1 MRFVAHIPVALAI
14 LSPVIPLLAFDHKPA
29 FTGPP
34 HAGFPAILKGG
45 HMKVAEDR
53 PAHSGHSR
61 RKAPRRKVRVPQNA
75 GLVRFLLHP
84 AGKTLMVLIACLV
97 VAGMGVFIH
106 YYNVYSKM
114 IDERLRGGPYSTTA
128 RIFAAPTAI
137 AVEDRSSPSEIAAM
151 LRHSGYNENRTNP
164 VGSYSVTA
172 DSIDI
177 FPGADSYFDQEPAT
191 VKFAGGKIN
200 RIVSLADNT
209 SRPLY
214 ELEPQLI
221 TNLYNSNREKQRVVH
236 YEDIPPVLRNAV
248 LSAEDKRFFQHSG
261 FDPVGI
267 VRSAW
272 VDVKRGK
279 NTQGAST
286 ISMQLARDM
295 FLTPARNWRRKLAEM
310 MITMQ
315 LEQKLTKEQI
325 FEMYCNGVDLGY
337 RGSFTI
343 RGFGEASQAY
353 FGKDIRS
360 LTLPEAATLA
370 SIVRGASFYNPYR
383 HADRVRDRRN
393 AILALMRGN
402 GFVDDRE
409 YAVAIESP
417 LKLVSGPAESSD
429 APYFVDM
436 LNDDL
441 EKRFPGF
448 DFHARSD
455 KIYTTLD
462 LDLQKA
468 ANEAVAIGMKQ
479 VDDLV
484 HKQKRFKNAPFVE
497 PQVAL
502 IALDPHTGEIK
513 ALVGGRNYGASQL
526 NRVLSERPTGSIFK
540 PFVYAAAMNTAVA
553 GGTRT
558 LTPASIVVDE
568 PTTFEFDG
576 QEYTPDNFEHEFYG
590 PVTLRKA
597 LAKSLN
603 VATIKVAEMVGYNT
617 VVNLAHRAG
626 INEDVKA
633 TPAMAIGAYDATPI
647 EMSGAWT
654 IFANH
659 GVHVQPSFVSLVKE
673 ANGKVL
679 LDQKP
684 VTKPVLDPR
693 VDYLV
698 VNMLEEVMR
707 TGTAAGVRARGFT
720 APAAGKT
727 GTDPTNGWFAGFT
740 SDLLCIV
747 WVGFDDNRKLDLEGA
762 HSALPIWTEFMKRAL
777 LLRRYADAKPFEA
790 PNGIVTVTIDP
801 ESGMPAGPQCPMQAP
816 EVFIAGT
823 EPVGTCPLHGGKGD
837 RTTVSGWDTPSSAQP
852 QNPPTPGSS
861 IQAPTPRRDNGNPP
875 AQVTGEQTQPPDKP
889 KKKVFFGK
897 LKDVF
902 R

>member
-1 MRFVAHIPVALAI
+1 
-14 LSPVIPLLAFDHKPA
+14 
-29 FTGPP
+29 
-34 HAGFPAILKGG
+34 
-45 HMKVAEDR
+45 MKVAEDK
-53 PAHSGHSR
+53 PAPSR
-61 RKAPRRKVRVPQNA
+61 QPNRRSAQRRVRVPQNA

-84 AGKTLMVLIACLV
+84 VGKTLLILAVCLV
-97 VAGMGVFIH
+97 VAGVGVFIH

-128 RIFAAPTAI
+128 RIFAAPGAI
-137 AVEDRSSPSEIAAM
+137 AVDDRISPSEIAAL
-151 LRHSGYNENRTNP
+151 LRHAGYNENRNNP
-164 VGSYSVTA
+164 IGSYTARA

-191 VKFAGGKIN
+191 VKFAGGKIT

-261 FDPVGI
+261 FDPIGVM
-267 VRSAW
+267 RSAW

-279 NTQGAST
+279 NAQGAST
-286 ISMQLARDM
+286 LSMQLARDM
-295 FLTPARNWRRKLAEM
+295 FLTPARNWRRKLAEV

-343 RGFGEASQAY
+343 RGFGEASQVY

-360 LTLPEAATLA
+360 LSLPEAASLA
-370 SIVRGASFYNPYR
+370 AIVRGASYYNPYR
-383 HADRVRDRRN
+383 HGDRVRERRN
-393 AILALMRGN
+393 AILALMRSN
-402 GFVDDRE
+402 GFIDDRE
-409 YAVAIESP
+409 YGVAVEAP

-441 EKRFPGF
+441 EKRFPGT

-455 KIYTTLD
+455 KIYTSLD
-462 LDLQKA
+462 LDLQRA

-484 HKQKRFKNAPFVE
+484 RRQKRFKNAPFVE
-497 PQVAL
+497 PQCAL

-526 NRVLSERPTGSIFK
+526 NHMLAERQPASTFK
-540 PFVYAAAMNTAVA
+540 PFVYAAAMNTAVI

-576 QEYTPDNFEHEFYG
+576 QEYTPNNFEHTFYG

-603 VATIKVAEMVGYNT
+603 VATIKVAEMVGYST

-626 INEDVKA
+626 ISEDVKA
-633 TPAMAIGAYDATPI
+633 TPAMAIGSYDATPF
-647 EMSGAWT
+647 EMAGAWT

-659 GVHVQPSFVSLVKE
+659 GVRVQPSFVSLVKE

-707 TGTAAGVRARGFT
+707 TGTAAGVRSRGFT

-727 GTDPTNGWFAGFT
+727 GTEHDGWFAGFT

-747 WVGFDDNRKLDLEGA
+747 WVGFDDNRELDIEGA

-777 LLRRYADAKPFEA
+777 LLRRYADARPFEA
-790 PNGIVTVTIDP
+790 PNGVVTVTIDP
-801 ESGMPAGPQCPMQAP
+801 ESGMSANAQCPMQVP

-823 EPVGTCPLHGGKGD
+823 EPVGTCPLHGSKGD
-837 RTTVSGWDTPSSAQP
+837 RTTVSGWDVPSRDNP
-852 QNPPTPGSS
+852 QNAQQPASLQLPP
-861 IQAPTPRRDNGNPP
+861 PRRDNENQPT
-875 AQVTGEQTQPPDKP
+875 QVTGEKTPPAEKP
-889 KKKVFFGK
+889 KKKSFFGK

>member
-1 MRFVAHIPVALAI
+1 
-14 LSPVIPLLAFDHKPA
+14 
-29 FTGPP
+29 
-34 HAGFPAILKGG
+34 
-45 HMKVAEDR
+45 MKVAEER
-53 PAHSGHSR
+53 PSGNR
-61 RKAPRRKVRVPQNA
+61 RVRSNSAKRKVRVPKNA
-75 GLVRFLLHP
+75 RLVRFLLHP
-84 AGKTLMVLIACLV
+84 AGKTLMIVLACLV
-97 VAGMGVFIH
+97 VVGMGVFIH
-106 YYNVYSKM
+106 FYNVYSKM
-114 IDERLRGGPYSTTA
+114 LDERLRGGPYSTTA
-128 RIFAAPTAI
+128 RIFAAPDSIAI
-137 AVEDRSSPSEIAAM
+137 GDKITPSDIAAM
-151 LRHSGYNENRTNP
+151 LRHAGYNENRNNP
-164 VGSYSVTA
+164 TGSYTVKA
-172 DSIDI
+172 DAIDI

-191 VKFAGGKIN
+191 VKFAGGKIS
-200 RIVSLADNT
+200 RIVSLGDNT
-209 SRPLY
+209 NRPLY

-221 TNLYNSNREKQRVVH
+221 TNLSDRNREKQRVVH

-261 FDPVGI
+261 FDPIGI
-267 VRSAW
+267 IRSAW

-279 NTQGAST
+279 NAQGAST
-286 ISMQLARDM
+286 LSMQLARDM
-295 FLTPARNWRRKLAEM
+295 FLTPARNWRRKLAEI

-325 FEMYCNGVDLGY
+325 FEMYCNQVDLGY
-337 RGSFTI
+337 RGSFTL

-360 LTLPEAATLA
+360 LTLPEAASLA
-370 SIVRGASFYNPYR
+370 AIVRGASYYNPYR
-383 HADRVRDRRN
+383 HADRVRERRN
-393 AILALMRGN
+393 TILSLMRQN
-402 GFVDDRE
+402 GFITDRE
-409 YAVAIESP
+409 YAIAVDTP
-417 LKLVSGPAESSD
+417 LKVVSGPAESSD

-441 EKRFPGF
+441 EKRFPNY
-448 DFHARSD
+448 DFHVRSA
-455 KIYTTLD
+455 KIYTSLD
-462 LDLQKA
+462 LDLQRA
-468 ANEAVAIGMKQ
+468 ANEAVAVGMKQ
-479 VDDLV
+479 VDELV

-526 NRVLSERPTGSIFK
+526 NRVVSERPPGSIFK

-558 LTPASIVVDE
+558 LTPASMVVDE

-576 QEYTPDNFEHEFYG
+576 QEYAPNNFEHQFYG

-603 VATIKVAEMVGYNT
+603 VATIKVAEMVGYST

-626 INEDVKA
+626 ISEDVKA
-633 TPAMAIGAYDATPI
+633 TPAMAIGSYDATPL
-647 EMSGAWT
+647 EMAGAWT

-659 GVHVQPSFVSLVKE
+659 GVRVQPSFVSLVKE
-673 ANGKVL
+673 SNGHTL

-684 VTKPVLDPR
+684 VAKPVLDPR

-707 TGTAAGVRARGFT
+707 TGTAAGVRSRGFT

-727 GTDPTNGWFAGFT
+727 GTSHDGWFAGFT

-747 WVGFDDNRKLDLEGA
+747 WVGFDDNRELDIEGA

-777 LLRRYADAKPFEA
+777 TLRKYADAKPFEA
-790 PNGIVTVTIDP
+790 PNGVVTVTIDP
-801 ESGMPAGPQCPMQAP
+801 ESGMPAGAQCPMQAP

-823 EPVGTCPLHGGKGD
+823 EPVGACPLHGAKGD
-837 RTTVSGWDTPSSAQP
+837 RTTVSGWDIPPAGQPSNPPSPPSSPSFEAL
-852 QNPPTPGSS
+852 PP
-861 IQAPTPRRDNGNPP
+861 PRRDNGSQLPAVTSQVPGDRQPP
-875 AQVTGEQTQPPDKP
+875 AEKE
-889 KKKVFFGK
+889 KKKGFFGK

>member
-1 MRFVAHIPVALAI
+1 
-14 LSPVIPLLAFDHKPA
+14 
-29 FTGPP
+29 
-34 HAGFPAILKGG
+34 
-45 HMKVAEDR
+45 MKVAEER
-53 PAHSGHSR
+53 PSGSR
-61 RKAPRRKVRVPQNA
+61 HAKNKAVGKRKVRVPKNA
-75 GLVRFLLHP
+75 RLVRFLLHP
-84 AGKTLMVLIACLV
+84 AGKILLTVLATLIV
-97 VAGMGVFIH
+97 VGIGVFIH
-106 YYNVYSKM
+106 FYNVYSKM

-128 RIFAAPTAI
+128 RIFAGPESI
-137 AVEDRSSPSEIAAM
+137 AVGDKITPSDIAAM
-151 LRHSGYNENRTNP
+151 LRRAGYNENRNNST
-164 VGSYSVTA
+164 GSYTVKA
-172 DSIDI
+172 DAIDI

-191 VKFAGGKIN
+191 VKFAGGKIS
-200 RIVSLADNT
+200 RIVSLGDNT
-209 SRPLY
+209 NRPLY

-221 TNLYNSNREKQRVVH
+221 TNLSDKNREKQRVVH

-272 VDVKRGK
+272 VDVKRGR
-279 NTQGAST
+279 NAQGAST
-286 ISMQLARDM
+286 LSMQLARDM
-295 FLTPARNWRRKLAEM
+295 FLTPARNWRRKLAEI

-315 LEQKLTKEQI
+315 LEQKLNKQQI
-325 FEMYCNGVDLGY
+325 FEMYCNQVDLGY
-337 RGSFTI
+337 RGSFTL

-360 LTLPEAATLA
+360 LTLPEAASLA
-370 SIVRGASFYNPYR
+370 AMVRGASYYNPYR
-383 HADRVRDRRN
+383 HPDRLRDRRN
-393 AILALMRGN
+393 YILSLMRQN
-402 GFVDDRE
+402 GFIGDRD
-409 YAVAIESP
+409 YALAIETP
-417 LKLVSGPAESSD
+417 LQFISGPAESSD

-436 LNDDL
+436 MNDDL
-441 EKRFPGF
+441 EKRFPNY
-448 DFHARSD
+448 DFHVRSA
-455 KIYTTLD
+455 KIYTSLD
-462 LDLQKA
+462 LNLQRA
-468 ANEAVAIGMKQ
+468 ANEAVATGMKQ

-484 HKQKRFKNAPFVE
+484 RKQKRFKNAPFVE

-526 NRVLSERPTGSIFK
+526 NRAVAERPPGSIFK

-576 QEYTPDNFEHEFYG
+576 QEYSPNNFEHQFYG

-603 VATIKVAEMVGYNT
+603 VATIKVAEMVGYST
-617 VVNLAHRAG
+617 VVNLAHKAG
-626 INEDVKA
+626 ISEDVKA
-633 TPAMAIGAYDATPI
+633 TPAMAIGSYDATPI
-647 EMSGAWT
+647 EMAGAWT

-659 GVHVQPSFVSLVKE
+659 GTRVQPSFVSLIKE
-673 ANGKVL
+673 SNGHVL
-679 LDQKP
+679 LDQQP

-698 VNMLEEVMR
+698 VSMLEEVMR
-707 TGTAAGVRARGFT
+707 TGTAAGVRSRGFT

-727 GTDPTNGWFAGFT
+727 GTSHDGWFAGFT

-747 WVGFDDNRKLDLEGA
+747 WVGFDDNRELDIEGA
-762 HSALPIWTEFMKRAL
+762 HSALPIWTDFMKRAL
-777 LLRRYADAKPFEA
+777 TLRKYADAKEFDA
-790 PNGIVTVTIDP
+790 PSGVVTVTIDP
-801 ESGMPAGPQCPMQAP
+801 ESGMPAGPQCPMQVS

-823 EPVGTCPLHGGKGD
+823 EPVGACPLHGGKGD
-837 RTTVSGWDTPSSAQP
+837 RTTVSGWDIPAAGQSPNP
-852 QNPPTPGSS
+852 QTPGLPPL
-861 IQAPTPRRDNGNPP
+861 QPLPYVAPRRDNGNQQLPAVTSQTTGDQTPPP
-875 AQVTGEQTQPPDKP
+875 AKE
-889 KKKVFFGK
+889 KKKGFFGK

>member
-1 MRFVAHIPVALAI
+1 
-14 LSPVIPLLAFDHKPA
+14 
-29 FTGPP
+29 
-34 HAGFPAILKGG
+34 
-45 HMKVAEDR
+45 MKVAEDK
-53 PAHSGHSR
+53 PAPSRHS
-61 RKAPRRKVRVPQNA
+61 KAKAAKGRGAAGGRKVRVPQNA
-75 GLVRFLLHP
+75 RLVRFLLHP
-84 AGKTLMVLIACLV
+84 AGKTLLVLIACVL

-106 YYNVYSKM
+106 FYNVYSKM

-128 RIFAAPTAI
+128 RIFAAPGAI
-137 AVEDRSSPSEIAAM
+137 AVDDRTSPSEIAAL
-151 LRHSGYNENRTNP
+151 LRHAGYNENRTNP
-164 VGSYSVTA
+164 VGSYTVQA

-191 VKFAGGKIN
+191 VKFAGGKII

-261 FDPVGI
+261 FDPVGVI
-267 VRSAW
+267 RSAW

-295 FLTPARNWRRKLAEM
+295 FLTPARNWRRKLAEI

-315 LEQKLTKEQI
+315 LEQKLTKQQI

-360 LTLPEAATLA
+360 LSLPEAASLA
-370 SIVRGASFYNPYR
+370 AIVRGASYYNPYR
-383 HADRVRDRRN
+383 HGDRVRDRRN
-393 AILALMRGN
+393 VILALMRGN
-402 GFVDDRE
+402 GFIDDRE
-409 YAVAIESP
+409 YAVAVETP

-441 EKRFPGF
+441 EKRFPGT

-455 KIYTTLD
+455 KIYTSLD

-497 PQVAL
+497 PQCAL

-526 NRVLSERPTGSIFK
+526 NHMLAERPPGSIFK

-576 QEYTPDNFEHEFYG
+576 QEYSPNNFEHQFYG

-603 VATIKVAEMVGYNT
+603 VATIKVAEMVGYSS

-626 INEDVKA
+626 ISEDVKA
-633 TPAMAIGAYDATPI
+633 TPAMAIGSYDATPL
-647 EMSGAWT
+647 EMAGAWT
-654 IFANH
+654 IFANR
-659 GVHVQPSFVSLVKE
+659 GVHVQPSFVSLVKQQ
-673 ANGKVL
+673 NGKVL

-684 VTKPVLDPR
+684 QSKPVLDPR
-693 VDYLV
+693 VAYLV

-707 TGTAAGVRARGFT
+707 TGTAAGVRSRGFT

-727 GTDPTNGWFAGFT
+727 GTSHDGWFAGFT

-747 WVGFDDNRKLDLEGA
+747 WVGFDDNRELDLEGA

-790 PNGIVTVTIDP
+790 PNGVVTVTIDP
-801 ESGMPAGPQCPMQAP
+801 ESGMPANAQCPTQAP

-823 EPVGTCPLHGGKGD
+823 EPVGTCPLHGARGD
-837 RTTVSGWDTPSSAQP
+837 RTTVSGWDVPSHDNP
-852 QNPPTPGSS
+852 QNPQPPAS
-861 IQAPTPRRDNGNPP
+861 IEALPPRRDNGDQGT
-875 AQVTGEQTQPPDKP
+875 QVTGEKTPPADKP
-889 KKKVFFGK
+889 KKKSFFGK

>member
-1 MRFVAHIPVALAI
+1 
-14 LSPVIPLLAFDHKPA
+14 
-29 FTGPP
+29 
-34 HAGFPAILKGG
+34 
-45 HMKVAEDR
+45 MKVAEDR
-53 PAHSGHSR
+53 PPSDKQSVARPTTGKHSR
-61 RKAPRRKVRVPQNA
+61 GSRGKRKIRVSKNA
-75 GLVRFLLHP
+75 GLVRFFLHP
-84 AGKTLMVLIACLV
+84 AGKIVLASIVLILI
-97 VAGMGVFIH
+97 AGIGIFAHFYHI
-106 YYNVYSKM
+106 YSKM
-114 IDERLRGGPYSTTA
+114 IDERLLGGPYSTTA
-128 RIFAAPTAI
+128 RIFAAPESISIGDQT
-137 AVEDRSSPSEIAAM
+137 SPSDLAAA
-151 LRHSGYNENRTNP
+151 LRHAGYNENRNNT
-164 VGSYSVTA
+164 VGSYTVTA
-172 DSIDI
+172 ESIDI
-177 FPGADSYFDQEPAT
+177 FPGADAYFDQEPAT
-191 VKFAGGKIN
+191 VKFAHGKIT
-200 RIVSLADNT
+200 RIVSLRDNT
-209 SRPLY
+209 DRPMY

-221 TNLYNSNREKQRVVH
+221 TNLYDRNREKQRVVH

-272 VDVKRGK
+272 VDVKSRK
-279 NTQGAST
+279 NAQGAST
-286 ISMQLARDM
+286 LSMQLARDM
-295 FLTPARNWRRKLAEM
+295 FLTPARNWRRKMAEI

-325 FEMYCNGVDLGY
+325 FEMYSNQVDLGY

-343 RGFGEASQAY
+343 RGFGEAAQAY

-360 LTLPEAATLA
+360 LSLPEAATLA
-370 SIVRGASFYNPYR
+370 AIVRGASYYNPYR
-383 HADRVRDRRN
+383 HGDRVRDRRN
-393 AILALMRGN
+393 AILALMRQN
-402 GFVDDRE
+402 GFINDRE
-409 YAVAIESP
+409 YAVAAETP
-417 LKLVSGPAESSD
+417 LKLVTGPAESSD
-429 APYFVDM
+429 APYFVDL
-436 LNDDL
+436 LNDDI
-441 EKRFPGF
+441 ERRFPGY
-448 DFHARSD
+448 DFQARSD

-462 LDLQKA
+462 LGLQKA

-479 VDDLV
+479 VDDIV
-484 HKQKRFKNAPFVE
+484 RKQKRFKNAPFVE
-497 PQVAL
+497 PQCAL

-513 ALVGGRNYGASQL
+513 ALVGGRNYGASKL
-526 NRVLSERPTGSIFK
+526 NRMLAERQPGSIFK

-576 QEYTPDNFEHEFYG
+576 QEYTPGNFEHEFYG

-626 INEDVKA
+626 ISEDVKA
-633 TPAMAIGAYDATPI
+633 TPAMAIGSYDATPM
-647 EMSGAWT
+647 EMAGAWT

-673 ANGKVL
+673 PNGKVL

-684 VTKPVLDPR
+684 VAKPVLDPR

-727 GTDPTNGWFAGFT
+727 GTSHDGWFAGFT

-747 WVGFDDNRKLDLEGA
+747 WVGFDDNRELDIEGA

-777 LLRRYADAKPFEA
+777 QQRKYADAKPFAA
-790 PNGIVTVTIDP
+790 PDGVVTVTIDP
-801 ESGMPAGPQCPMQAP
+801 ESGMPANAQCPAQSP
-816 EVFIAGT
+816 EVFVAGT
-823 EPVGTCPLHGGKGD
+823 EPVGTCPLHGNKGGD
-837 RTTVSGWDTPSSAQP
+837 RTTVSGWDTPASSGTSPGNVSSGDTRNQPAQTSLDAVP
-852 QNPPTPGSS
+852 PRREDAISAAPVTGQNPPAEPV
-861 IQAPTPRRDNGNPP
+861 R
-875 AQVTGEQTQPPDKP
+875 
-889 KKKVFFGK
+889 KKKGFFSR
-897 LKDVF
+897 LKDAF
-902 R
+902 K